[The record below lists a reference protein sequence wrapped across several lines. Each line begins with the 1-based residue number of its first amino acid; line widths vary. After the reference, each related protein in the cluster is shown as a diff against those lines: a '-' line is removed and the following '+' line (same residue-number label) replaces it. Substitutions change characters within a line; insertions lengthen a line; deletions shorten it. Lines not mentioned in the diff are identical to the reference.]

1 MKIKLIGSMLLSFL
15 ILFVNAQ
22 QTELKKMS
30 LQDAI
35 AFAKMNNNLLKNA
48 KLDELIARK
57 KVNEI
62 LAMGLPQITGK
73 IDYMHYFT
81 IPTTAL
87 PDFISPV
94 VFGNLL
100 RYNLIPG
107 TTTPPGASIVPA
119 QFGVKNNLTASA
131 TASQLIFDGG
141 FLMGVKASNSFVKL
155 SSLMVQQSDI
165 ELEANVKKAYY
176 QYLMVDVNMKSL
188 ENSINTLSKTAYDLT
203 ETAKA
208 GFIDRIDADRL
219 KLQLSNL
226 SLQKDRVSDAK
237 AIAYY
242 ALKLQLGASISDS
255 IVLTDVLENF
265 KNDISTNTQLGSG
278 DYERRIEMQ
287 ILTQQQKLNN
297 IDKNRWQYGYL
308 PNIAAFGTIQRNTF
322 GNELKDV
329 GGTWYDGALAG
340 VSMQIPI
347 FDGLG
352 KMAKIQQTK
361 INNKKIQNGKNLL
374 QQSIEIERL
383 NAKSKLVRSEQQL
396 KIQQENVILAQDI
409 LDRTTLKMK
418 EGIGSSLE
426 LTTAQNDY
434 LNAQASY
441 LNSLYDLLVA
451 KTDLQKAIGY

>member
-107 TTTPPGASIVPA
+107 TTTPPGESIVPA

-141 FLMGVKASNSFVKL
+141 FLMGVKASNL
-155 SSLMVQQSDI
+155 S
-165 ELEANVKKAYY
+165 
-176 QYLMVDVNMKSL
+176 
-188 ENSINTLSKTAYDLT
+188 
-203 ETAKA
+203 
-208 GFIDRIDADRL
+208 
-219 KLQLSNL
+219 
-226 SLQKDRVSDAK
+226 
-237 AIAYY
+237 
-242 ALKLQLGASISDS
+242 
-255 IVLTDVLENF
+255 
-265 KNDISTNTQLGSG
+265 
-278 DYERRIEMQ
+278 
-287 ILTQQQKLNN
+287 
-297 IDKNRWQYGYL
+297 
-308 PNIAAFGTIQRNTF
+308 
-322 GNELKDV
+322 
-329 GGTWYDGALAG
+329 
-340 VSMQIPI
+340 
-347 FDGLG
+347 
-352 KMAKIQQTK
+352 
-361 INNKKIQNGKNLL
+361 
-374 QQSIEIERL
+374 
-383 NAKSKLVRSEQQL
+383 
-396 KIQQENVILAQDI
+396 
-409 LDRTTLKMK
+409 
-418 EGIGSSLE
+418 
-426 LTTAQNDY
+426 
-434 LNAQASY
+434 
-441 LNSLYDLLVA
+441 
-451 KTDLQKAIGY
+451 

>member
-1 MKIKLIGSMLLSFL
+1 
-15 ILFVNAQ
+15 
-22 QTELKKMS
+22 
-30 LQDAI
+30 
-35 AFAKMNNNLLKNA
+35 
-48 KLDELIARK
+48 
-57 KVNEI
+57 
-62 LAMGLPQITGK
+62 
-73 IDYMHYFT
+73 
-81 IPTTAL
+81 
-87 PDFISPV
+87 
-94 VFGNLL
+94 
-100 RYNLIPG
+100 LIPG
-107 TTTPPGASIVPA
+107 TTTPPATAIVPA

-131 TASQLIFDGG
+131 SASQLIFDGG

-155 SSLMVQQSDI
+155 SSLVVQQNDI
-165 ELEANVKKAYY
+165 ELEANVKKTYY

-226 SLQKDRVSDAK
+226 TLQKERVADAK

-242 ALKLQLGASISDS
+242 ALKLQLGASLTDS
-255 IVLTDVLENF
+255 IVLTDALDGF
-265 KNDISTNTQLGSG
+265 KNEMSQPNQLGNG
-278 DYERRIEMQ
+278 DYMRRIEMQ

-297 IDKNRWQYGYL
+297 IDKNRWQYSYL
-308 PNIAAFGTIQRNTF
+308 PTIAAFGTIQKNTF
-322 GNELKDV
+322 GNDFSELGK
-329 GGTWYDGALAG
+329 TWFDGALAG

-361 INNKKIQNGKNLL
+361 INDKKIENGKNLL

-383 NAKSKLVRSEQQL
+383 NAKSKLMRSEQQL
-396 KIQQENVILAQDI
+396 KIQEENVKLAKDI

-426 LTTAQNDY
+426 LTTAQNDF
-434 LNAQASY
+434 LNAEAGY

>member
-297 IDKNRWQYGYL
+297 IDKNR
-308 PNIAAFGTIQRNTF
+308 
-322 GNELKDV
+322 
-329 GGTWYDGALAG
+329 
-340 VSMQIPI
+340 
-347 FDGLG
+347 
-352 KMAKIQQTK
+352 
-361 INNKKIQNGKNLL
+361 
-374 QQSIEIERL
+374 
-383 NAKSKLVRSEQQL
+383 
-396 KIQQENVILAQDI
+396 
-409 LDRTTLKMK
+409 
-418 EGIGSSLE
+418 
-426 LTTAQNDY
+426 
-434 LNAQASY
+434 
-441 LNSLYDLLVA
+441 
-451 KTDLQKAIGY
+451 

>member
-1 MKIKLIGSMLLSFL
+1 MKIKLIGSMLLTFL

-22 QTELKKMS
+22 QTEIKKMS

-35 AFAKMNNNLLKNA
+35 AFAKKNNNQLKNA

-62 LAMGLPQITGK
+62 LAMGLPQVTGK
-73 IDYMHYFT
+73 IDFMHYFT

-107 TTTPPGASIVPA
+107 TTTPPAAAIVPA

-131 TASQLIFDGG
+131 SASQLIFDGG

-226 SLQKDRVSDAK
+226 TLQKERVSDAK

-242 ALKLQLGASISDS
+242 ALKLQLGASLTDS

-265 KNDISTNTQLGSG
+265 KNETSQSTQLGNG
-278 DYERRIEMQ
+278 DYMRRIEMQ
-287 ILTQQQKLNN
+287 ILTQQQQLNN

-308 PNIAAFGTIQRNTF
+308 PTIAAFGTIQKNTF
-322 GNELKDV
+322 GNDLKDL
-329 GGTWYDGALAG
+329 GGTWFDGALAG

-347 FDGLG
+347 FDGFG

-361 INNKKIQNGKNLL
+361 INNMKIENGKNML

-396 KIQQENVILAQDI
+396 KIQQENVNLAKDI
-409 LDRTTLKMK
+409 LDRTTLKLK

-434 LNAQASY
+434 LNAEANY